1 MPPPWKDYIYNIR
14 NMSVNEI
21 AGQFVN
27 PWKDYVYN
35 MKDYI
40 YYIMWREFPKYMLK
54 EYISLS

>member
-1 MPPPWKDYIYNIR
+1 
-14 NMSVNEI
+14 MSVNEI